1 MHLRSNSKV
10 SIAILLC
17 AFAGAAVGCQAEAAV
32 QGNVETPPPP
42 PPPPPPDGDGD
53 GILDADDKCAS
64 EKEDGKPPAPNDGCP
79 NTDEDGDGVA
89 NASDKCPTEPETKN
103 DFEDEDGCPDKKPL
117 VQLVGTEVR
126 INQKIQFKHNSAAIE
141 ADSAPILDAVAAIL
155 KEHGDIQLVE
165 VSGHASK
172 EGDANHN
179 KALTQKRVDSVVKAL
194 TERGVP
200 KNRFIAQGYGFYC
213 LVDEGTEEANHEK
226 NRRVEFKILQRDGK
240 NTDVTRGCEI
250 AEKAGIKP
258 KAFGAAKPMKDALNK
273 GESGAAGDAKG
284 ADKKATDKKAEG
296 AAGDAKGDAKGA
308 AKKPAPIKDMSAP
321 SVPGPTPAPTPAP
334 K

>member
-1 MHLRSNSKV
+1 MHLRSNSKL

-17 AFAGAAVGCQAEAAV
+17 AFGGAAVGCQAEASV
-32 QGNVETPPPP
+32 QGNVDTPPPP
-42 PPPPPPDGDGD
+42 PPPPPPDQDGD

-79 NTDEDGDGVA
+79 NTDEDGDGVP
-89 NASDKCPTEPETKN
+89 NASDKCPTEPETVN
-103 DFEDEDGCPDKKPL
+103 EFEDEDGCPDKKPL

-126 INQKIQFKHNSAAIE
+126 INQKIQFKHDSAAIE
-141 ADSAPILDAVAAIL
+141 PDSAPILDAVAAIL
-155 KEHGDIQLVE
+155 KEHADIQLVE

-194 TERGVP
+194 AERGVP

-213 LVDEGTEEANHEK
+213 LIDEGTEEANHEK
-226 NRRVEFKILQRDGK
+226 NRRVEFKILQRGGK
-240 NTDVTRGCEI
+240 NTDRERGCEI

-258 KAFGAAKPMKDALNK
+258 RAFGAAKPMKDAVK
-273 GESGAAGDAKG
+273 GAVGDAK
-284 ADKKATDKKAEG
+284 AADKKAEG
-296 AAGDAKGDAKGA
+296 AGDAKA
-308 AKKPAPIKDMSAP
+308 ASKKPAPIKDMSAP
-321 SVPGPTPAPTPAP
+321 SVPGPTPTPTPAP